1 MPDPLDGSLT
11 AVVEEVWGRDA
22 VVRASA
28 ITAGITNRNFRVD
41 VGEESFVVR
50 LAGRD
55 TELLGID
62 RTAEF
67 EAASAAARAGV
78 GPPVFAFLPERT
90 CLITRFVDGDAVP
103 ASDLEIPDVLSS
115 VVRAIRAIHGMPAL
129 RSTFDPWEVVADH
142 RRVAVERGVDLPV
155 NCAEL
160 MPRLG
165 EIGDALGATRSPRLA
180 CHNDLLNANLIRRG
194 DSIVIVDYEYAGMN
208 DPFFDLGNFSIN
220 NGISEDARARLLS
233 EYFGD
238 VTPWHEARLALMR
251 IVSDFREALWGVAQQ
266 ALSTLDFDYVAYA
279 REHFERLRSSIEDP
293 RYPAWL
299 RSAAA

>member
-1 MPDPLDGSLT
+1 MPDPLDRGLT
-11 AVVEEVWGRDA
+11 AAVDEVWGRDA

-41 VGEESFVVR
+41 VGRESFVVR

-67 EAASAAARAGV
+67 EAASAAAEAGV
-78 GPPVFAFLPERT
+78 GPPVFAFLPDRA
-90 CLITRFVDGDAVP
+90 CLITRFVDGDPVP
-103 ASDLEIPDVLSS
+103 ASDLEIPGVLSS

-142 RRVAVERGVDLPV
+142 RRVAIERGVDLAAD
-155 NCAEL
+155 CAGL
-160 MPRLG
+160 MPRLD
-165 EIGDALGATRSPRLA
+165 EIGDALGAARTRRLA

-194 DSIVIVDYEYAGMN
+194 NSIVIVDYEYAGMN

-220 NGISEDARARLLS
+220 NGISEDARDLLLS
-233 EYFGD
+233 AYFGD

-279 REHFERLRSSIEDP
+279 RDHFERLRASIEDP